1 MAELTHGFKI
11 DAEKCSGHLACMRAC
26 PTQAV
31 RVKDGKARLLPE
43 LCIDCGSCLSVCPS
57 GAIQATTRSFAEI
70 GEFKFKVAVPS
81 PALFGQFPLAL
92 SPAHIASGL
101 RRLGFDAVWDCAVE
115 LALVNR
121 AIVDYV
127 EKWEGPHPLIS
138 NYCPV
143 IVRLVQVLY
152 PDMLDQ
158 LVPVQ
163 PPRELAGRE
172 LKRKYSE
179 ELGIARDE
187 IAAVYITPCQAKTI
201 SILEPAEGAKSNLD
215 CALGISDVYND
226 ILALART
233 LEKEATEAVSSSVNC
248 SAEVLRWSTSQ
259 AQGRVLS
266 RHRYMS
272 VTGLTN
278 ITQVFDDVEKGKL
291 RNIEYLECH
300 GCWGG
305 CLGGNLTVDNIYVTL
320 SKIHRL
326 LSELPDSDSIVDAE
340 AERRYPLEDFALKG
354 HLRPR
359 TTEKHA
365 GGLKERVRRIKAEE
379 TFFKALPGLDCG
391 LCGSPSCETFA
402 RDVAA
407 GDARHDE
414 CVFFS
419 DKRLKQLRKT
429 YLASRKRPPE
439 GGA

>member
-1 MAELTHGFKI
+1 VAELTHGFKI
-11 DAEKCSGHLACMRAC
+11 DEEKCSGHLACMRAC
-26 PTQAV
+26 PTQAIRV
-31 RVKDGKARLLPE
+31 RDGKARLLPE

-70 GEFKFKVAVPS
+70 GEFKYKVAVPS

-92 SPAHIASGL
+92 SPTHISGGL
-101 RRLGFDAVWDCAVE
+101 RRLGFDAVWNFAVE

-121 AIVDYV
+121 AIAEHV

-138 NYCPV
+138 SYCPV

-158 LVPVQ
+158 LVRVQ
-163 PPRELAGRE
+163 SPRELAGRE

-179 ELGIARDE
+179 ELGIGRDE

-201 SILEPAEGAKSNLD
+201 SILEPAELGKSNLD
-215 CALGISDVYND
+215 GALGISDVYND

-233 LEKEATEAVSSSVNC
+233 LEKEATETLADSVNC

-259 AQGRVLS
+259 AQGRILS

-272 VTGLTN
+272 VTGLAN
-278 ITQVFDDVEKGKL
+278 VMQVFDDVEKGKL

-300 GCWGG
+300 ACWGG

-326 LSELPDSDSIVDAE
+326 LSELPDSDPVLDAE
-340 AERRYPLEDFALKG
+340 VEGRYAAKDFSLKG
-354 HLRPR
+354 RIRPR
-359 TTEKHA
+359 TTERHA
-365 GGLKERVRRIKAEE
+365 GGLKERVRRIQAEE

-402 RDVAA
+402 KDVAE
-407 GDARHDE
+407 GSARHDE

-419 DKRLKQLRKT
+419 DKRLKQLRKI

-439 GGA
+439 RGP